1 MSAKRIRRRF
11 TAQFKAEVAL
21 AALQERQTL
30 AALAVQYQL
39 APAQIATWKQQL
51 QQQAAQVFAP
61 ELGVGAAAGGL
72 DAAEVEALYAQL
84 GRLQMENTLL
94 KKRCRDEC
102 THLTGPG
109 AGGGSRHHCP
119 ALCGPGAGAQQLLLP
134 AARRDGAESGSDAPA

>member
-30 AALAVQYQL
+30 AALAVKYQL
-39 APAQIATWKQQL
+39 APAQIATWKQPL
-51 QQQAAQVFAP
+51 QQQAEQVFAP
-61 ELGVGAAAGGL
+61 EPGVGAAAGGL

-94 KKRCRDEC
+94 KK
-102 THLTGPG
+102 T
-109 AGGGSRHHCP
+109 
-119 ALCGPGAGAQQLLLP
+119 LP
-134 AARRDGAESGSDAPA
+134 R